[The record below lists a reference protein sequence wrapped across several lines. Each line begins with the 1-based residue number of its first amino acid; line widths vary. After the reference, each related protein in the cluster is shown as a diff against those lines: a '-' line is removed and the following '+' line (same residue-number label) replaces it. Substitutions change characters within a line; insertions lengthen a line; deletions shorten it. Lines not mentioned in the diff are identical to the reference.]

1 MQNKPKALV
10 VHSGGL
16 DSTVLFYEM
25 RRDFNVIGLV
35 GVDYRQRHSKELY
48 YAQRLAET
56 LNLPRYEIQI
66 NLELLTSSQ
75 TSPNVPVPEGHYTA
89 ENMKMTVVP
98 NRNMIL
104 LALAAAK
111 AVDLGAEIIGFGAHS
126 GDHAIYP
133 DCRPEFIT
141 VLGDAISIATENKVE
156 IFAPFDNVTKAQIV
170 ARGVEL
176 EVPFEMTW
184 TCYKGN
190 KLACGRC
197 GTCVERLEAF
207 DLANATDPLQ
217 YEDREFYKQAI
228 KIQ

>member
-1 MQNKPKALV
+1 MNKPKALV

-16 DSTVLFYEM
+16 DSTVLLYEM

-35 GVDYRQRHSKELY
+35 GVNYNQRHSKELNC
-48 YAQRLAET
+48 ADNIAEH
-56 LNLPRYEIQI
+56 LHIRRHELQVNIY
-66 NLELLTSSQ
+66 LETSSQ
-75 TSPNVPVPEGHYTA
+75 TSYNIPVPEGHYTA
-89 ENMKMTVVP
+89 ENMKTTVVP

-141 VLGDAISIATENKVE
+141 VLGDAIEIATENRVK

-184 TCYKGN
+184 TCYKGG

-228 KIQ
+228 KVQ